1 VRATINWPLGTGD
14 RLWTDPDGGARA
26 EIQIGGAMI
35 RMDAGTSLAVLNLDD
50 RIAQLQLTQGSL
62 HVCVWRREPDQ
73 VVEVPTPNLA
83 FSLRLPGEYRI
94 DVDPDA
100 DATTIFVSQGRGEA
114 YGEDVAYV
122 ID

>member
-1 VRATINWPLGTGD
+1 MRATINWPLGTGD

-26 EIQIGGAMI
+26 ETQIGGAMI
-35 RMDAGTSLAVLNLDD
+35 RMDAGTGLAVLNLDD
-50 RIAQLQLTQGSL
+50 RIAQLQVTQGRL
-62 HVCVWRREPDQ
+62 HVCVWRLEPDQ
-73 VVEVPTPNLA
+73 VVEVHTPNLA

-114 YGEDVAYV
+114 HGEDAAYV